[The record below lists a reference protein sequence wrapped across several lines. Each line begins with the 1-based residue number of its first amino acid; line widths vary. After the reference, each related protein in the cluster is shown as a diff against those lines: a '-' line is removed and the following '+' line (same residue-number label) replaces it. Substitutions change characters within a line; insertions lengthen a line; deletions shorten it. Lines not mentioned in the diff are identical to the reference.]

1 MNTSIQI
8 NKDTLEKLKRLK
20 KIVNAS
26 TYDELINDLI
36 KKAHNI
42 PDTMFGV
49 DKGKIKKFSRGERID
64 FREY

>member
-8 NKDTLEKLKRLK
+8 TKDTLEKLKRLK
-20 KIVNAS
+20 KMVNAS

-36 KKAHNI
+36 NKAYNV

-49 DKGKIKKFSRGERID
+49 DKGKIKKFSKGERID

>member
-8 NKDTLEKLKRLK
+8 TKDTLEKLKRLK
-20 KIVNAS
+20 KMVNAS
-26 TYDELINDLI
+26 TYDDLINDLI
-36 KKAHNI
+36 NKAHNI

-49 DKGKIKKFSRGERID
+49 DKGKIKKFSKGERID